1 MSDVFPVLPTF
12 SDAVHASMSSNIRGL
27 DREGLREDREFLT
40 QSRAWMEDSLGWTR
54 ATIQYETQRVA
65 RAAAAGRV
73 PQVKYLGYLLGLA
86 VLKGRHI
93 LACDRLLA
101 VL

>member
-12 SDAVHASMSSNIRGL
+12 SDAVHVSMSSNIRGL
-27 DREGLREDREFLT
+27 EHLREDREFLT
-40 QSRAWMEDSLGWTR
+40 QSRDWMEDSLAWTR

-65 RAAAAGRV
+65 REMSAGRV

-93 LACDRLLA
+93 LACERLLA